1 MARLG
6 TNDGRWNWTLLWKD
20 SQKGRSGGHYGH
32 SFWKD
37 ELTGKVSVK
46 DMSGDL
52 PHTTDDGVLWVDHSR
67 PVMFSLS
74 HYGGTD
80 GAAEL
85 PVLSANDEKF
95 FVGMRW
101 VDAIE
106 ACRRLDL
113 KVKVDPKI
121 GEVIRLIA
129 DLSVLAVE
137 RSE

>member
-6 TNDGRWNWTLLWKD
+6 TNDPRWSWELLWKD
-20 SQKGRSGGHYGH
+20 SQRGRNGRHYGH
-32 SFWKD
+32 SFWRD
-37 ELTGKVSVK
+37 NLTGKVSVK

-52 PHTTDDGVLWVDHSR
+52 PHTTDDGVLWVDGGR
-67 PVMFSLS
+67 PVRFSLS
-74 HYGGTD
+74 HCGGTD
-80 GAAEL
+80 GLASL
-85 PVLSANDEKF
+85 PVQTVNGERSM
-95 FVGMRW
+95 VGMRW